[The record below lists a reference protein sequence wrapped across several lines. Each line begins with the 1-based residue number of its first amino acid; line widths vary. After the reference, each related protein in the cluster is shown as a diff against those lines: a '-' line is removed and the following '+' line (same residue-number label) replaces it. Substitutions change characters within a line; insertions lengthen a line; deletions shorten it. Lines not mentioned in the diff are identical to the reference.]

1 MPRLLSTIHSPKD
14 LNSLS
19 LAELNQL
26 ADEIRQEIC
35 AVVARRSAHFASN
48 LGIVELT
55 IALHSVFDFSRDRLV
70 WDVGHQTYP
79 HKLLTG
85 RADRFATI
93 RTKGGLMGYP
103 DPAESPFDLFM
114 TGHAGCSI
122 SSALGLSCGDDLLK
136 TINDAMLLDDQ
147 DRDAQKRNPQNYHA
161 KNNDFKNLAPNARD
175 ASLPPRRTV
184 AVIGDGSFSSGVVFE
199 GLNHLGELRK
209 NITVVLN
216 DNKMS
221 ICPRVG
227 SFGQYLDSLRMNPFY
242 TEMKADMKQL
252 LQSIPLVG
260 KSARSRFHDLKMAF
274 KACVSGGMLFE
285 EMGIRYIGPVDGHNI
300 RQLQKFL
307 RMTSQ
312 FQGPVLLHVLTRKG
326 HGFSPAE
333 HDPAKFHSPSPL
345 LIQGLNLPGTPT
357 VSTAPSEASAESH
370 LTAPSHREN
379 LACRES
385 ALRNENSLRSEN
397 APKTPISIPKPQE
410 DRSYTVLASKKIME
424 LMERNPK
431 IVVITAAMCQGNKL
445 EQIRQRF
452 PRRFFDV
459 GICESHAVVLAA
471 GMAKAGLRP
480 IVDVYST
487 FMQRAYDH
495 IFQEISLQNLHVALL
510 MDRAGLVGA
519 DGPTHH
525 GAYDLAYLR
534 PFPNL
539 SITAPCD
546 EQDLEQLLEL
556 AVTHP
561 GPFSIR
567 YSKTQTPVLDGVPRK
582 PVEWGKAELLQKGLP
597 GGGLVVACG
606 VQTAEAMKALRLAQD
621 DSTALVNLRFIK
633 PLDMETILPLARQ
646 AAWILAVEEGCRMGG
661 AASALLEAL
670 ADAQLQKWFP
680 LPPLMRLG
688 MEDRFIP
695 HASRAE
701 QLEETGLDATGIL
714 KAILRLKKQYPPRP
728 TSAD

>member
-1 MPRLLSTIHSPKD
+1 MMPRLLSTIRSPKD

-19 LAELNQL
+19 LSQLNQL

-35 AVVARRSAHFASN
+35 SVVAQRSAHFASN
-48 LGIVELT
+48 LGVVELT
-55 IALHSVFDFSRDRLV
+55 IALHSVFDFSWDRLI

-85 RADRFATI
+85 RADRFPTI

-136 TINDAMLLDDQ
+136 TLDEPF
-147 DRDAQKRNPQNYHA
+147 ASN
-161 KNNDFKNLAPNARD
+161 PNAAGNPNA
-175 ASLPPRRTV
+175 ASSPNALSTSPRRTV

-209 NITVVLN
+209 NITVILN

-227 SFGQYLDSLRMNPFY
+227 SFGHYLDTLRMKPFY
-242 TEMKADMKQL
+242 TEMKADMKQMV
-252 LQSIPLVG
+252 QNIPFIG
-260 KSARSRFHDLKMAF
+260 KAIRNGFHDLKMAF

-300 RQLQKFL
+300 RQLRKFL
-307 RMTSQ
+307 RMASQ

-333 HDPAKFHSPSPL
+333 HDPAKFHAPSPQL
-345 LIQGLNLPGTPT
+345 VRGFTCPQTRDTSSASTNETTPEKNAISPEKSLPNP
-357 VSTAPSEASAESH
+357 V
-370 LTAPSHREN
+370 
-379 LACRES
+379 
-385 ALRNENSLRSEN
+385 
-397 APKTPISIPKPQE
+397 E
-410 DRSYTVLASKKIME
+410 DRSYTVLASRKIMD
-424 LMERNPK
+424 LMERDPK
-431 IVVITAAMCQGNKL
+431 VVVITAAMCQGNKL
-445 EQIRQRF
+445 ERIRQCF
-452 PRRFFDV
+452 PQRFFDV

-480 IVDVYST
+480 IVDIYST

-495 IFQEISLQNLHVALL
+495 IFQEVSLQNLPVTLL

-539 SITAPCD
+539 TITAPCD
-546 EQDLEQLLEL
+546 EQDLEQMLEL
-556 AVTHP
+556 AVKHP
-561 GPFSIR
+561 APFSIR
-567 YSKTQTPVLDGVPRK
+567 CSKTQTPVLTGVPREA
-582 PVEWGKAELLQKGLP
+582 VTWGKAEILQRGVPGSGLII
-597 GGGLVVACG
+597 ACG
-606 VQTAEAMKALRLAQD
+606 AQTAEALNALRLAGD
-621 DSTALVNLRFIK
+621 ESVTLVNLRFIK
-633 PLDMETILPLARQ
+633 PLDTETLLPLVRQ
-646 AAWILAVEEGCRMGG
+646 SSWVLTVEEGSRMGG
-661 AASALLEAL
+661 ASAALLEAL
-670 ADAQLQKWFP
+670 TDAQLENWFP
-680 LPPLMRLG
+680 IPPIMRLG
-688 MEDRFIP
+688 MEDRFIA

-701 QLEETGLDATGIL
+701 QLRETGLDAQGIL
-714 KAILRLKKQYPPRP
+714 NAIQKLQGFRN
-728 TSAD
+728 ADFRSQKN

>member
-1 MPRLLSTIHSPKD
+1 MCIESNAHTPDITFMDMGDVYVFIHYSFYSRFTLIQLFTMPRLLSTIHSPKD

-26 ADEIRQEIC
+26 ADEIRREIC
-35 AVVARRSAHFASN
+35 SVVARRSAHFASN
-48 LGIVELT
+48 LGVVELT

-122 SSALGLSCGDDLLK
+122 SSALGLCCGDELLK
-136 TINDAMLLDDQ
+136 TITPSLHHGEEAED
-147 DRDAQKRNPQNYHA
+147 
-161 KNNDFKNLAPNARD
+161 
-175 ASLPPRRTV
+175 SLPRRRTV

-209 NITVVLN
+209 NITVILN

-227 SFGQYLDSLRMNPFY
+227 SFGQYLDTLRMNPFY
-242 TEMKADMKQL
+242 TEMKADMKQMV
-252 LQSIPLVG
+252 QNIPFIG
-260 KSARSRFHDLKMAF
+260 KTVRSRFHDLKMAF

-307 RMTSQ
+307 RLTSQ

-333 HDPAKFHSPSPL
+333 HDPAKFHAPSPL
-345 LIQGLNLPGTPT
+345 LIQGFNLAENLSG
-357 VSTAPSEASAESH
+357 SNSSAPSTEKKNCDIPCE
-370 LTAPSHREN
+370 TQ
-379 LACRES
+379 
-385 ALRNENSLRSEN
+385 
-397 APKTPISIPKPQE
+397 ISIAKLPE
-410 DRSYTVLASKKIME
+410 DRSYTVLASRKIMA
-424 LMERNPK
+424 LMEIDPK

-452 PRRFFDV
+452 PERFFDV

-495 IFQEISLQNLHVALL
+495 IFQEISLQNLPVVLL

-539 SITAPCD
+539 TITAPCD
-546 EQDLEQLLEL
+546 RQDLEQLLEL
-556 AVTHP
+556 AVKHP
-561 GPFSIR
+561 APFSIR
-567 YSKTQTPVLDGVPRK
+567 YSKTQTPLLDGVSRK
-582 PVEWGKAELLQKGLP
+582 PVEWGKAEILQKGTP

-606 VQTAEAMKALRLAQD
+606 VQTAEALNALRLAGD

-633 PLDMETILPLARQ
+633 PLDLETLLPLTRR
-646 AAWILAVEEGCRMGG
+646 AAWILTVEEGSRMGG

-670 ADAQLQKWFP
+670 ADAQIENWFP
-680 LPPLMRLG
+680 IPPVMRLG

-701 QLEETGLDATGIL
+701 QLEETGLDAAGIL
-714 KAILRLKKQYPPRP
+714 KAIQKLNDFRVSQKP
-728 TSAD
+728 